1 MASTYV
7 KPALVMAAG
16 WLAATMA
23 LAMPAPAAA
32 QTASRCLLEVDGHRY
47 IDGRCRFTPQGE
59 GSFQIRGLG
68 RAGYFATVLVDGRE
82 ADGFWNGREQ
92 GNHAHARLGAGCGVL
107 PGLDWGA
114 CNRLLV
120 RHQGAHLELAAG
132 RALDGRERAAARADL
147 LREHFAAL

>member
-1 MASTYV
+1 MFTPDTPATDEGDAQHASTVWGV

-23 LAMPAPAAA
+23 LAMSAPAAA

-68 RAGYFATVLVDGRE
+68 RVGYFATVLVDGRQ

-92 GNHAHARLGAGCGVL
+92 GNHAHARLGVL
-107 PGLDWGA
+107 VRRGA
-114 CNRLLV
+114 CWQNR
-120 RHQGAHLELAAG
+120 
-132 RALDGRERAAARADL
+132 RARVCAWQ
-147 LREHFAAL
+147 